1 MTRAEKTLVAALLF
15 GTAVVLTGCPKKVDT
30 AGESAGLSEEQV
42 GGPGATAP
50 GASPR
55 IEEMPMTSQPQA
67 VTPGG
72 RPGQAVAEL
81 NDIYFDFD
89 QFTIRD
95 DQKPALDSAARHL
108 ADNPSLKVKIEG
120 HCDERGTNDYNL
132 ALGERRAQAV
142 KRYLVAA
149 GVDAGRL
156 STISFG
162 EEQPACNDKS
172 EDCFAQN
179 RRARFA
185 RR

>member
-15 GTAVVLTGCPKKVDT
+15 GTAVVLSGCPKKVDT

-42 GGPGATAP
+42 GGPSGDAP

-55 IEEMPMTSQPQA
+55 IEEMPMTNQPQA
-67 VTPGG
+67 VAPGAG
-72 RPGQAVAEL
+72 SAQGVAEL

-89 QFTIRD
+89 QYTIRD
-95 DQKPALDSAARHL
+95 DQKAALDSAARYL
-108 ADNPSLKVKIEG
+108 ADHSDLRIKIEG

-162 EEQPACNDKS
+162 EEQPACGDKT
-172 EDCFAQN
+172 EDCYAKN

>member
-1 MTRAEKTLVAALLF
+1 MTRVAKASIVALLF
-15 GTAVVLTGCPKKVDT
+15 GTTVVLTGCPKKVDT
-30 AGESAGLSEEQV
+30 TGESTGLSEEQV
-42 GGPGATAP
+42 GGPGVDAP

-72 RPGQAVAEL
+72 RPGAAIAEL
-81 NDIYFDFD
+81 TDIYFDFD

-95 DQKPALDSAARHL
+95 DQKPALDSAASYL
-108 ADNPSLKVKIEG
+108 SNNADLRVKIEG

-162 EEQPACNDKS
+162 EEQSACSDKS
-172 EDCFAQN
+172 EDCYAKN
-179 RRARFA
+179 RRVRFA